1 MAFKDFADRLRKQSR
16 RITLKSNKMSEKNNE
31 EVEETLE
38 EQEDNVEAE
47 GSEEEANAD
56 EAVQEMKDKYLRL
69 MAEFENYKKRTFREK
84 LETINTASR
93 EMVVAL
99 LPVLDDFDR
108 AKQVA
113 EDDSTTEQFSE
124 GVELVYN
131 KLKSVMQNKGLKP
144 METNGQPFDPEYHEA
159 LTEIPAAGDDQ
170 KGIIIDTIEKGYTL
184 NDTIIRHAKVVVGK

>member
-38 EQEDNVEAE
+38 EQVDTVEAE
-47 GSEEEANAD
+47 GTEEEASAD

>member
-38 EQEDNVEAE
+38 EQVDTVEAE
-47 GSEEEANAD
+47 GTEGEANAD

>member
-1 MAFKDFADRLRKQSR
+1 
-16 RITLKSNKMSEKNNE
+16 MSEKNNE

-38 EQEDNVEAE
+38 EQVDTVEAE
-47 GSEEEANAD
+47 GTEEEASAD